1 MLQTLRNRNNEDLL
15 LGWASVLLATVLA
28 LAGLHPVTSAQAQ
41 SDCVVPPSDQVS
53 WWPADGD
60 AADIIGANDGTLLD
74 SVTFGTGYVGQA
86 FSFNGGSVA
95 LSTQPPLAQG
105 FTIETW
111 VNFEDTNFN
120 NLFHQVIFNNNQVF
134 LRKNGIGEGN
144 KLAVFVTLANES
156 VEPRAQS
163 ITVPTAGTWTHV
175 AATWDGTLLKI
186 YVNGQLEGTN
196 MRPGPLTTTT
206 AQAQIGR
213 GEQTGLLT
221 NPFFGRIDELGIY
234 NRALSATEIQT
245 IVDAGSAGKCE
256 PSTFPDV
263 PENHWAWQFVE
274 AVFSAGL
281 TSGFPDGTYRPDN
294 PVTRAEMAVFIK
306 KGIHGSS
313 YTPPTPDGNHP
324 FSDISG
330 HWAEAWIEDLYDEGF
345 TSGFPDG
352 TYRPD
357 NQVTRAEM
365 AVFLK
370 KAIHGSAYTS
380 PMPDGSHPF
389 SDIAGHWAEAWIEDL
404 FDEGI
409 TSGFPDGTYR
419 PENQVTRA
427 EMAVFLVNAFSLP
440 VP

>member
-1 MLQTLRNRNNEDLL
+1 MLQTLRNWNNKDMP
-15 LGWASVLLATVLA
+15 LGLA
-28 LAGLHPVTSAQAQ
+28 LVGFVSLLILAGALTASSAQAQ
-41 SDCVVPPSDQVS
+41 SNCVVPPSDQVS

-60 AADIIGANDGTLLD
+60 ATDIIGANDGTLVG
-74 SVTFGTGYVGQA
+74 SATFDTGYVGQA
-86 FSFNGGSVA
+86 FSFSGGSVA
-95 LSTQPPLAQG
+95 LTSQPPLAQG

-120 NLFHQVIFNNNQVF
+120 NFLHQVIFNNNQVF
-134 LRKNGIGEGN
+134 LRKNGIAEGN
-144 KLAVFVTLANES
+144 KLAVFVTLADES
-156 VEPRAQS
+156 VERAQS
-163 ITVPTAGTWTHV
+163 ITVPVAGIWTHV
-175 AATWDGTLLKI
+175 AATWEGTLLKL
-186 YVNGQLEGTN
+186 YVNGQLQSPISREGS
-196 MRPGPLTTTT
+196 LTST
-206 AQAQIGR
+206 AVQAQIGR
-213 GEQTGLLT
+213 GHQTGLT
-221 NPFFGRIDELGIY
+221 NNPFFGRIDEFGIY
-234 NRALSATEIQT
+234 NRALSATEIQV

-274 AVFSAGL
+274 AIFSAGL

-306 KGIHGSS
+306 KGIHGST
-313 YTPPTPDGNHP
+313 YTPPTPDGSHP
-324 FSDISG
+324 FSDIAG
-330 HWAEAWIEDLYDEGF
+330 HWAEAWIEDLFDEGF

-370 KAIHGSAYTS
+370 KAIHGSAYAS
-380 PMPDGSHPF
+380 PAPDGSHPF
-389 SDIAGHWAEAWIEDL
+389 GDIAGHWAEAWIEDL

-419 PENQVTRA
+419 PENTATRA

-440 VP
+440 LP